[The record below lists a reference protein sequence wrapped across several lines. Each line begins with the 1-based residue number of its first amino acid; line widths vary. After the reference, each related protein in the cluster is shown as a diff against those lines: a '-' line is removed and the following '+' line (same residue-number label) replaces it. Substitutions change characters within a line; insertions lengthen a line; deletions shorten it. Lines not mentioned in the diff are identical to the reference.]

1 MRALR
6 STSLVRRVTP
16 CGWRSRRRRRRF
28 QSEKVENGLRHR
40 RASARVRRIERLRR
54 SRNLARH
61 LKPSY
66 RVKKT
71 RFDAGIARAQRAI
84 PRYYWP
90 RRTSSSER
98 ALRGGEIERE
108 GPSFIRA
115 QLSILNLCKFS
126 FQWRKVRSGSISYLK
141 SRQLLSIDPD
151 EKLIQRACEIITFEG
166 IIDRIVS

>member
-16 CGWRSRRRRRRF
+16 CGCRMRRRGRRF

-71 RFDAGIARAQRAI
+71 RFDTGIARAQHARNV
-84 PRYYWP
+84 R
-90 RRTSSSER
+90 
-98 ALRGGEIERE
+98 LRFRVFIGRE
-108 GPSFIRA
+108 DKYFWQVRNSR
-115 QLSILNLCKFS
+115 LSWENQCNTPYQS
-126 FQWRKVRSGSISYLK
+126 TREQNQHQIS
-141 SRQLLSIDPD
+141 
-151 EKLIQRACEIITFEG
+151 LIQRTYYNQTGSTG
-166 IIDRIVS
+166 IRRSSMENSHGKGTATT